1 MSTRQ
6 VAAVPGKIDVA
17 RRGSEQTGY
26 TPVLTPQNSAL
37 STLSV
42 GRLRLELKDVAY
54 EGQTGELEVLLHVLV
69 GQFMLEVQGPW
80 GKRSMPNVGER
91 FDVFAGLPTT
101 VVLGPQTAYKITPVS
116 RTLDIAIAS
125 VPIANDE
132 HRNATLIRPQ
142 DVVVHSIGEGHY
154 QRTVRE
160 VLGGDG
166 PAVRMRAG
174 ETINPIGLW
183 SSWPH
188 HDFDA
193 NAKLAPRFE
202 EVFLYFTKPKDGY
215 GIQRRVGLYSNLEP
229 VDDVIVVRS
238 GDAAILPLGD
248 HPIVAGVDTSVL
260 YVWFYVSPIA
270 KRYAK
275 WAEDLGG
282 YA

>member
-1 MSTRQ
+1 MSARAVTASTGQ
-6 VAAVPGKIDVA
+6 VDVA
-17 RRGSEQTGY
+17 RRGEGKTGY
-26 TPVLTPQNSAL
+26 TPVLTPQNSPL

-42 GRLRLELKDVAY
+42 GRLRLEVKDVPY
-54 EGQTGELEVLLHVLV
+54 KGDTGELEVVLHVLV
-69 GQFMLEVQGPW
+69 GQFLLEAQGPW
-80 GKRSMPNVGER
+80 GKRSIPNVGER
-91 FDVFAGLPTT
+91 SDIFAGLPTT

-116 RTLDIAIAS
+116 RTLDIAVAS
-125 VPIANDE
+125 VPIADDG
-132 HRNATLIRPQ
+132 HRNPTLVRPQ
-142 DVVVHSIGEGHY
+142 DVVVHPIGEGHY

-160 VLGGDG
+160 VIGGEG
-166 PAVRMRAG
+166 PAVRLRVG
-174 ETINPIGLW
+174 ETINPVGLW

-193 NAKLAPRFE
+193 NPDLAPQFE

-215 GIQRRVGLYSNLEP
+215 GIQRREGLYSNLKP
-229 VDDVIVVRS
+229 VDDVIIVRN
-238 GDAAILPLGD
+238 GDGAVLPLGE

-260 YVWFYVSPIA
+260 YAWFYVSPIA